1 MHIIDDKTIFVLFL
15 NIKLYSLIKN
25 RRAKCVQLGKTKMS
39 EQLLCEWCGQRYV
52 TIRPW
57 LFSNRGFC
65 CPKCEYEYNQ
75 AHK

>member
-1 MHIIDDKTIFVLFL
+1 MGYNL
-15 NIKLYSLIKN
+15 
-25 RRAKCVQLGKTKMS
+25 AKQKMS
-39 EQLLCEWCGQRYV
+39 EQQLCEWCKLRPV

-75 AHK
+75 AQK